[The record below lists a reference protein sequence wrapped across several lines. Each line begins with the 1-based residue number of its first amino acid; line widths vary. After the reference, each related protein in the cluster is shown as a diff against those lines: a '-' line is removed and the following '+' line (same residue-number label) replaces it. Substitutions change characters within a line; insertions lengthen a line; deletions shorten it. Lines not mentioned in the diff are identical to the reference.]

1 MRQRLEVRRTKG
13 GFMRKLALLL
23 GLAAVMVLALG
34 TVARAVPP
42 EHSVEHVDE
51 TFAIEDA
58 CSFTIQIHIEGDVRH
73 TNFFNQAGN
82 EVRELEVFPGFRV
95 TFTNAATG
103 KSISTVSPSV
113 NHLTIN
119 PDGSAVMAITG
130 LSGHLIVGGG
140 PPQAVDVGR
149 IVFSFS
155 GPEDLE
161 PDIIFQA
168 GKFTFGQFIC
178 DVLAD
183 P

>member
-1 MRQRLEVRRTKG
+1 
-13 GFMRKLALLL
+13 MRKLALLG
-23 GLAAVMVLALG
+23 GLAAVMVLVLG
-34 TVARAVPP
+34 GVAKAVPP

-51 TFAIEDA
+51 TFPLEGA
-58 CSFTIQIHIEGDVRH
+58 CSFTVLLHIEGDIRH
-73 TNFFNQAGN
+73 MVFFDQAGN
-82 EVRELEVFPGFRV
+82 VVRELQVFPGFRV
-95 TFTNAATG
+95 TFTNTETG

-149 IVFSFS
+149 IVFFFS
-155 GPEDLE
+155 GPEDPE

-168 GKFTFGQFIC
+168 GKFTFGQFLC

>member
-1 MRQRLEVRRTKG
+1 MRR
-13 GFMRKLALLL
+13 LALLL
-23 GLAAVMVLALG
+23 GLAAVLALG
-34 TVARAVPP
+34 SGGVARAVPP
-42 EHSVEHVDE
+42 QHFPVEHVDE

-58 CSFTIQIHIEGDVRH
+58 CSFTILVHIEGDVRH
-73 TNFFNQAGN
+73 TDFFDQAGN

-95 TFTNAATG
+95 TFTNAETG

-113 NHLTIN
+113 NHATIN
-119 PDGSAVMAITG
+119 PDGSAVVAITG

-149 IVFSFS
+149 IVFLVS
-155 GPEDLE
+155 GPEDDE
-161 PDIIFQA
+161 PEVIFQA
-168 GKFTFGQFIC
+168 GQASLGQFLC